1 MAAPHQDGD
10 KQFTPPDRSTVIL
23 LLGTMADTTWRM
35 FVPILA
41 LLFIGLLLDKQLH
54 TTPWIMTGG
63 LVLGT
68 ALAYL
73 LVRQQLKKVRK

>member
-1 MAAPHQDGD
+1 MATPHQDGD

-41 LLFIGLLLDKQLH
+41 LLLIGLLLDKQLH
-54 TTPWIMTGG
+54 TTPWLMTVG
-63 LVLGT
+63 LVVGV
-68 ALAYL
+68 ALAYF